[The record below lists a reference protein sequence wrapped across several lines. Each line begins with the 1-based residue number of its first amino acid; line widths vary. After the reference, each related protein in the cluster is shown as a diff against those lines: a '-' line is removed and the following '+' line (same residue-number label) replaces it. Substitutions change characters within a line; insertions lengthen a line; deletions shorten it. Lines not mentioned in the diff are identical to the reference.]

1 MLKKVIAFLLIS
13 SLSLSFVACKEKDP
27 KVDPT
32 AAPNADKTDAP
43 VEPATVK
50 GNIDFWLMPN
60 SAAPD
65 QDLLGACKAFLDKNP
80 EVTITPTVIDWGS
93 AWTKITAAATS
104 GEAPDITQLGTTW
117 VGAITY
123 MDALA
128 DMTDKVD
135 WSKFTDATLVTSG
148 LMGETKKTAA
158 PWFCETRA
166 LFYRTDAC
174 EKAGVDPSKDFA
186 TWDSYK
192 EALKKLNGVEIDGKK
207 LPALG
212 MPGKNDWNV
221 VHNFAP
227 WIYGGGG
234 DYLSAD
240 GKTAAFN
247 SPEALEGIK
256 FYSELAVE
264 GLMDKASLEKNTS
277 DVESAFVNGG
287 YATSILGPWNIT
299 TLETNKKK
307 FEANPA
313 EGNALVDKVGVVA
326 IPAGPKERKAFL
338 GGSTL
343 AIFESSK
350 NQDASFALVNYLTDT
365 EAQVAYATVTGNLP
379 TNKEA
384 YADPIFSE
392 HPMRKVFKD
401 QMEFAKA
408 YPSIASWGPSE
419 TYFQQGLSKIWDN
432 AMEVGGKYNWDKS
445 KAAIEEVIGQVNT
458 VIEQNKVQ

>member
-13 SLSLSFVACKEKDP
+13 SLSLSFVACKEKEEP
-27 KVDPT
+27 KTTTPP
-32 AAPNADKTDAP
+32 AGDKTSD
-43 VEPATVK
+43 PADTTTTVK

-65 QDLLGACKAFLDKNP
+65 QDLLTVCKTFQDNNP

-117 VGAITY
+117 VGAISY
-123 MDALA
+123 MGALT
-128 DMTDKVD
+128 DLTDKVD
-135 WSKFTDATLVTSG
+135 WSKFSDATLVTSG
-148 LMGETKKTAA
+148 LMGDSKKTAA

-166 LFYRTDAC
+166 IFYRKDAC
-174 EKAGVDPSKDFA
+174 EKAGVDPSKDFE
-186 TWDSYK
+186 TWDSFK
-192 EALKKLNGVEIDGKK
+192 AALKKLNNVEIDGKK

-227 WIYGGGG
+227 WVYGAGG
-234 DYLSAD
+234 DFLTAD
-240 GKTAAFN
+240 GKKAAFN
-247 SPEALEGIK
+247 SAEALEGIK

-287 YATSILGPWNIT
+287 YATALLGPWNIA

-313 EGNALVDKVGVVA
+313 EGNDLVDKVGVA
-326 IPAGPKERKAFL
+326 LIPAGPKDRKAFL

-343 AIFESSK
+343 SVFESSK
-350 NQDASFALVNYLTDT
+350 NKDAAIALVNYLTDT
-365 EAQVAYATVTGNLP
+365 DAQVAYTDITGNLP
-379 TNKEA
+379 TNKVA
-384 YADPIFSE
+384 YENPLFSE
-392 HPMRKVFKD
+392 HPLRKVFKE
-401 QMEFAKA
+401 QMSFAKS
-408 YPSIASWGPSE
+408 YPAIASWGPSE

-432 AMEVGGKYNWDKS
+432 AMEVNGKYNWDES
-445 KAAIEEVIGQVNT
+445 KKAVEEVISQVNT
-458 VIEQNKVQ
+458 VIEQNKVE